1 MGKLARATQLKK
13 ANQNVQFR
21 LAENAYKCAI
31 EAEENGL
38 PLVGYMFRVSL
49 SCICEDMSEDKKSA
63 FLIALRNKCL
73 TDGPF
78 EKIPDRSEKF

>member
-1 MGKLARATQLKK
+1 MGKLAGAAQIKE
-13 ANQNVQFR
+13 ANKNVQFR

-49 SCICEDMSEDKKSA
+49 SCICEDMSEDKKSE
-63 FLIALRNKCL
+63 FLIALRKRCL

-78 EKIPDRSEKF
+78 EEIPDRAE